1 MELQRKSP
9 RVDRAECDDDR
20 LTEMN
25 GFDGRQ
31 AVYAYGAR
39 LFAADGAPGH
49 DATSRADR
57 VSSPAG

>member
-39 LFAADGAPGH
+39 LFAADGQLQHIAQLN
-49 DATSRADR
+49 R
-57 VSSPAG
+57 